1 MHLLHFLRW
10 VTLFVLPPPSP
21 LSDEG
26 EQPYSPS
33 SPTPPSPTPPLPPRD
48 QHECPIAIVQPLPPY
63 CHQPYNNHENIV
75 WAGAANHPVSRS
87 CHQAG
92 RVGYYSCSLGRPC
105 LRPQSSAQFPAID
118 PPLPH
123 SATNGILSLHGQHD
137 ITPEEEESWEDFG
150 WTAGATDAQQQ
161 RSAADLEWDANV
173 DEAAYA
179 GAAAYRE
186 GRYGQNGYTH
196 GGMRGLPLVTLDRR
210 IVGISVGIS
219 MSVSTMY
226 VGG

>member
-10 VTLFVLPPPSP
+10 VTLFVSPPPSP

-48 QHECPIAIVQPLPPY
+48 QHERPIAIVQPLPPY
-63 CHQPYNNHENIV
+63 CHQAYNNHENIV
-75 WAGAANHPVSRS
+75 WAGAANHPVRQS

-92 RVGYYSCSLGRPC
+92 RVGHYSCSLGRPC

-123 SATNGILSLHGQHD
+123 SATNGIQSVHGQHD

-150 WTAGATDAQQQ
+150 WTAGATAAAARQQ
-161 RSAADLEWDANV
+161 RSGEWSQDNLDWDANV

-186 GRYGQNGYTH
+186 GRHGPNGYAH
-196 GGMRGLPLVTLDRR
+196 R
-210 IVGISVGIS
+210 
-219 MSVSTMY
+219 
-226 VGG
+226 